1 LLIAYVDLLQRPNV
15 VISPHNAYNSA
26 EAMQRILATTIE
38 TIQAYLARRAINVVD
53 LSSWG

>member
-1 LLIAYVDLLQRPNV
+1 
-15 VISPHNAYNSA
+15 
-26 EAMQRILATTIE
+26 MQRILATTIE